1 MGREG
6 VGVKMRRTQATSDS
20 PGWPGGVK
28 SYFPGCISFPWSS
41 LVVRHI
47 HQHFGSRNRSSGSTA
62 PARGRRQRIQPT
74 LPGRESATQH
84 DTLSHHQLSP
94 GRLTPLPGEGR
105 FPETPRG
112 WGGEGREQ
120 AQFPDAGAELALMYP
135 KENQRKEEEGVGKG
149 REDRRS
155 NRRKGEVKAR
165 QTGNPEDIPEA
176 GLCHGSRCAFSHIQ
190 GLVSPRP
197 KSQSIEAAS
206 PSYISTLI
214 HVTFVSIRI

>member
-62 PARGRRQRIQPT
+62 P
-74 LPGRESATQH
+74 
-84 DTLSHHQLSP
+84 
-94 GRLTPLPGEGR
+94 
-105 FPETPRG
+105 
-112 WGGEGREQ
+112 
-120 AQFPDAGAELALMYP
+120 
-135 KENQRKEEEGVGKG
+135 
-149 REDRRS
+149 
-155 NRRKGEVKAR
+155 
-165 QTGNPEDIPEA
+165 EA

-214 HVTFVSIRI
+214 HVTFVSIRIARSQDATHLSLFWGVTNKCKRAHRTPQDGRCLLQPAPSSAGPSLHEVVTHGAQRLLSSLGFCPVSSSDAMATTSSFPHHTGLLTPEESR